1 MLLEKPYF
9 MTNKEW
15 YYVDQEDPEFGY
27 KLTRKA
33 PKKAKESYDEFYGI
47 GNKSSGDF
55 DIDR

>member
-1 MLLEKPYF
+1 M
-9 MTNKEW
+9 
-15 YYVDQEDPEFGY
+15 DQEDPEFGY
-27 KLTRKA
+27 KLTSKA